1 MSSREQLTA
10 ASEDSEP
17 VPSQASDAVRST
29 LRPTGDDPPFS
40 LQPSTRRP
48 MVVVRSGD
56 GANVPDWSAESPTP
70 PVAFEI
76 TAIPAAVDAAEAA
89 APSIREPLPSEP
101 SHSEPFPLARDLEPP
116 PSARLATD
124 PVSTGA
130 PDEPALDSAELPPSG
145 APLASPEAE
154 PVPAPAAA
162 LIPSESS
169 APTPATPT
177 PAAPASDP
185 AISSSVAP
193 PSAHSPARAPERTS
207 SRRGWARKLAAP
219 AFLAALGLVYLGTR
233 SAPEPAKPQPEPA
246 ARATRAEAVPRSE
259 AAAPDERPVAET
271 PAADKPPEP
280 SPAPI
285 AAAEKPPAEPAA
297 RKQSPSGVTTKPVP
311 PGATRV
317 RLEVHPA
324 DAKVGRRGVT
334 QKPPYE
340 FDVPKGKKLVLEVL
354 RKGYT
359 TRKVTLDGSSTRVVV
374 GLARAR
380 SARGSR

>member
-17 VPSQASDAVRST
+17 VPSQASDALRST
-29 LRPTGDDPPFS
+29 LRPTGDDPPLS
-40 LQPSTRRP
+40 LQPSARRP

-70 PVAFEI
+70 PVASEI
-76 TAIPAAVDAAEAA
+76 TAIPASAAVTEAG
-89 APSIREPLPSEP
+89 APSVRDPLPSEP
-101 SHSEPFPLARDLEPP
+101 AHSEPFPLARDLEPP
-116 PSARLATD
+116 PSTRLATD
-124 PVSTGA
+124 RVSTGA
-130 PDEPALDSAELPPSG
+130 ANDPEHDSSELQSGSLPRPTPASG
-145 APLASPEAE
+145 VSN
-154 PVPAPAAA
+154 PAPA
-162 LIPSESS
+162 P
-169 APTPATPT
+169 
-177 PAAPASDP
+177 
-185 AISSSVAP
+185 SVAP
-193 PSAHSPARAPERTS
+193 PVHAPAHAPGPTS
-207 SRRGWARKLAAP
+207 SRAGWLRRLAAP
-219 AFLAALGLVYLGTR
+219 AALVAVLLAYFGTR
-233 SAPEPAKPQPEPA
+233 SAPAPAGPEPKPGPEV
-246 ARATRAEAVPRSE
+246 TRAEAVPPE
-259 AAAPDERPVAET
+259 NPLAGK
-271 PAADKPPEP
+271 PAAGEP
-280 SPAPI
+280 
-285 AAAEKPPAEPAA
+285 AAEKPAAEKPAAPPPAPVTTAEARPAESVA

-324 DAKVGRRGVT
+324 DSKVGRRGVT

-380 SARGSR
+380 SGRGSR